1 MRYLRWILKLVLF
14 LLLLGFALK
23 NTEPVTV
30 RYVLGLQWSAPLSL
44 VMLLFFVTGAVLGVI
59 AALTLAYR
67 QRRELASLRDAAA
80 GPDRARPTAR
90 QPDIPVV

>member
-1 MRYLRWILKLVLF
+1 MRYLRWIVNPVLF

-44 VMLLFFVTGAVLGVI
+44 LMLLFFVAGAVLGVI
-59 AALTLAYR
+59 AALTLVYR
-67 QRRELASLRDAAA
+67 QRRALASLPDVVAAPNRSDA
-80 GPDRARPTAR
+80 GQR
-90 QPDIPVV
+90 QPDVPRL

>member
-1 MRYLRWILKLVLF
+1 MRYLRWIVNPVLF

-44 VMLLFFVTGAVLGVI
+44 LMLLFFVAGAVLGVI
-59 AALTLAYR
+59 AALTLVYR
-67 QRRELASLRDAAA
+67 QRRELASL
-80 GPDRARPTAR
+80 PDVIATPNRSDPGQR
-90 QPDIPVV
+90 QPDVPRL